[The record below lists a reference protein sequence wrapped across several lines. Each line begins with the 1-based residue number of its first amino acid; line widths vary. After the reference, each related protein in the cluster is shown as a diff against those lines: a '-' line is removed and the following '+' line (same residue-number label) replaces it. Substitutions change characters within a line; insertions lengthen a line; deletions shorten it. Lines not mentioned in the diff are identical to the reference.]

1 MLAKGYHLG
10 AAVDHDNHRTTFGRT
25 TYSRTAIIAPALT
38 KTEIIKSMRNM
49 NFYATQDC
57 DTKVDFTVNTMPMAA
72 YLQTG
77 IHPLFR

>member
-1 MLAKGYHLG
+1 
-10 AAVDHDNHRTTFGRT
+10 
-25 TYSRTAIIAPALT
+25 
-38 KTEIIKSMRNM
+38 M